1 MVCILGNISYCRE
14 NIFKVREFVLYSKP
28 DLELPILYHQGGVE
42 CSGRGEIK
50 LMRYTDTK
58 LMDQEYKSPTSDFYF
73 SPIEIKDADGKVLH
87 KIAQTELDYWNE
99 QDFDLSQVSQLADP
113 ISIDFPTNKNVYV
126 DIEVWDYDGSNYNS
140 ANDFVRSMTNM
151 HVPFNLKQITS
162 FWYSK
167 TYRSSPNEEASLK
180 FHYKILECD
189 EGFDGYGC
197 NSCADNYY
205 PAGQCTKFCKPET
218 NKYTCT
224 SEGNKE
230 CLENYYPAGQCT
242 KFCEPETNKYTCTS
256 EGNKECLENYYPAGQ
271 CTKFCEPETNKYTC
285 TSEGEK
291 ECIGNREGSQCDECT
306 VNFYG
311 DDCSHFCEE
320 SDGHVCSKDGNKE
333 CKTHY
338 YPEGT
343 CSNFCIEASSYICN
357 KDGSKA
363 CRDYYY
369 PEGKCSAYCAE
380 SPFHICDEKGSKIC
394 NSHQYP
400 QGNCSIFCQP
410 NEDYSCSLQ
419 GSKVCNDETA
429 DPEKECKKANIAVYA
444 GIGGGVAVFIVL
456 ISVITWVCRRRTCKS
471 DKKKDRSVEQDEI
484 YDTLDVAVE
493 DSTVRKI
500 QGEPSSS
507 RYDEMSQEFENARA
521 VKGKPRERSYSEYID
536 MNSQCT
542 NTEAD
547 VRIHITEDTDV
558 VYSTIDQKNPIHSA
572 CKENPDDSLYSTLH
586 DKDAFGLPTAPSTAG
601 TSENGDT
608 VYSTLH
614 GKEILFTTATNRT
627 SHYDC
632 DNDDGNYVDD
642 DLDAMYSKIDRGNRD
657 ARSEGMDDVDDDE
670 PVYATVNKKEV
681 ALFESKDVSRPM
693 SGYYNTQDILPSE
706 REIPSAT
713 DDIVS
718 EIGMKDQNDAIYI
731 NQETSSLFDFVD
743 DPSALYSTINK

>member
-1 MVCILGNISYCRE
+1 M
-14 NIFKVREFVLYSKP
+14 
-28 DLELPILYHQGGVE
+28 YHQGWVE
-42 CSGRGEIK
+42 CSGRGQIQF
-50 LMRYTDTK
+50 LRYTDTK
-58 LMDQEYKSPTSDFYF
+58 DMDSSPTSDFYF
-73 SPIEIKDADGKVLH
+73 SPIEINDEDGNTIH
-87 KIAQTELDYWNE
+87 EIAQTERQFWNE
-99 QDFDLSQVSQLADP
+99 LDFDLSQVSELKNP
-113 ISIDFPTNKNVYV
+113 ITVEFPTNKNVFV
-126 DIEVWDYDGSNYNS
+126 DIDVWDYDGKTYDTD
-140 ANDFVRSMTNM
+140 NDFVRSMDNM
-151 HVPFNLKQITS
+151 AVPFSGKQAGEDWTEVE
-162 FWYSK
+162 YSN
-167 TYRSSPNEEASLK
+167 TDGDGQASLIFK
-180 FHYKILECD
+180 YKITECD
-189 EGFDGYGC
+189 KGFSGAGC
-197 NSCADNYY
+197 NSCAEGWTGDSCNEC
-205 PAGQCTKFCKPET
+205 AEGWTGELC
-218 NKYTCT
+218 
-224 SEGNKE
+224 SE
-230 CLENYYPAGQCT
+230 CAENYYPAGQCT

-256 EGNKECLENYYPAGQ
+256 EGDKECLENYYPAGQ
-271 CTKFCEPETNKYTC
+271 CTKFCKPEANKYTC

-320 SDGHVCSKDGNKE
+320 SDGYVCSKDGNKE

-338 YPEGT
+338 YPERT
-343 CSNFCIEASSYICN
+343 CSKFCKEASSYICN

-363 CRDYYY
+363 CKDYYY

-429 DPEKECKKANIAVYA
+429 DPEKECKKANTLMFA

-456 ISVITWVCRRRTCKS
+456 ISVITWVCRRKTCKS

-500 QGEPSSS
+500 LGEPSSS

-536 MNSQCT
+536 MNSQYT

-601 TSENGDT
+601 TSENVDT
-608 VYSTLH
+608 VYSNLH
-614 GKEILFTTATNRT
+614 GKEILFTTTTNRT

-642 DLDAMYSKIDRGNRD
+642 DLDAMYSEIDRGNRD
-657 ARSEGMDDVDDDE
+657 SRSEGMDDVDDDE
-670 PVYATVNKKEV
+670 PVYATVNKREV
-681 ALFESKDVSRPM
+681 ALFESKDFSRPM

-706 REIPSAT
+706 RETSSVT

-718 EIGMKDQNDAIYI
+718 EMEMEDQNDFIYM
-731 NQETSSLFDFVD
+731 NQETSSLYDFVD